1 MSSGL
6 TILRIGHADRSLGV
20 ALSLSILPLPD
31 TGLLETT
38 QSTEAASVVN
48 PIPGPH
54 QTSGTATQL
63 DDNDNGADEDDDDE
77 GLLFWT
83 ELLQPM
89 DTPPPTLTA
98 ELRDLF
104 LLLFCFFFLTL
115 LGSQSAEV
123 LITAGTDTCGD
134 AVQPSPLN
142 VAKFFFLVEKT
153 VEAVGV
159 VEFSWVGLVGEN
171 GARSRDEMVGLMERE
186 EEEEEIGSI
195 SWVSC
200 WFCVLGFLYLIC
212 SETVELSENTTGI
225 VALHSKDERRQQWR
239 IQDLG
244 L

>member
-1 MSSGL
+1 MLKQSN
-6 TILRIGHADRSLGV
+6 LRKEKVNSTSLGV

-63 DDNDNGADEDDDDE
+63 DDNDNGPDEEDDDE

-83 ELLQPM
+83 ELLLQPM

-104 LLLFCFFFLTL
+104 LLLFCFFFLIL
-115 LGSQSAEV
+115 LESQSAEV

-153 VEAVGV
+153 VEALGV
-159 VEFSWVGLVGEN
+159 VEFSWIGLVGEN
-171 GARSRDEMVGLMERE
+171 GARSRDEIVGLVERE
-186 EEEEEIGSI
+186 EEETGSI

-212 SETVELSENTTGI
+212 SETVELSENTTGM
-225 VALHSKDERRQQWR
+225 VALYCKDERRQQWR